1 MGYAELI
8 EKLQN
13 LPEEKRAEVLDFV
26 DFLAARLSREPLLS
40 QKSGGALAE
49 FRASPFH
56 VKSFSPLSR
65 EEANAR

>member
-26 DFLAARLSREPLLS
+26 DFLASRQGHEPRPAV
-40 QKSGGALAE
+40 KGGGALAA
-49 FRASPFH
+49 FRSTPFF
-56 VKSFSPLSR
+56 VEGFRPLSR